1 MFESR
6 VICICGLP
14 GIGSVGKVAA
24 DYLATALECSTI
36 MPFFSHS
43 FPPQVMVSQGLAEL
57 MHAELMRPKEKKNM
71 LILSG
76 DAQPLDVVG
85 MYELAGNI
93 LQAIKEQGVTDVIT
107 LAAYVGETNEKIL
120 GTSTDLD
127 SATALCEC
135 KIPLLRSGAVGG
147 LNGLLAGLAPLY
159 DLRGFCLLAT
169 SSGADPVDILA
180 ATNLLGAIKE
190 LLHLKIDITLMEPI
204 IEEPEEVE
212 AQEVD
217 MNYR

>member
-6 VICICGLP
+6 FICICGLP

-36 MPFFSHS
+36 IPFFSRS

-57 MHAELMRPKEKKNM
+57 MHAELMCPREKKNM

-76 DAQPLDVVG
+76 DAQPLDVIG

-93 LQAIKEQGVTDVIT
+93 LHAVKEQGVTDVIT
-107 LAAYVGETNEKIL
+107 LAAYVGETNEKIQ
-120 GTSTDLD
+120 GTATDLD
-127 SATALCEC
+127 SATALCKC
-135 KIPLLRSGAVGG
+135 KIPLLRSGAIGG

-169 SSGADPVDILA
+169 SSGADPVDIRA
-180 ATNLLGAIKE
+180 ATNLLGALKD
-190 LLHLKIDITLMEPI
+190 LLHLDIDISLMEPA
-204 IEEPEEVE
+204 IEELEEV
-212 AQEVD
+212 AAYEVD

>member
-6 VICICGLP
+6 SICICGLP

-36 MPFFSHS
+36 MPFFSNS
-43 FPPQVMVSQGLAEL
+43 FPPQVMISQGLAEL
-57 MHAELMRPKEKKNM
+57 MHAELMRPKEKNNM

-93 LQAIKEQGVTDVIT
+93 LQALKEQGVTDVIT
-107 LAAYVGETNEKIL
+107 LAAYVGDTSETVL
-120 GTSTDLD
+120 GTATDLD
-127 SATALCEC
+127 SATALGLC
-135 KIPLLRSGAVGG
+135 KIPLLRSGAIGG
-147 LNGLLAGLAPLY
+147 LNGLLAGLAPMY
-159 DLRGFCLLAT
+159 DLRGFCLLGA
-169 SSGADPVDILA
+169 SSGADPVDIRA
-180 ATNLLGAIKE
+180 ANNLLGAIKE
-190 LLHLKIDITLMEPI
+190 LFHLDIDITLMEPI
-204 IEEPEEVE
+204 IEEPQEL
-212 AQEVD
+212 APQEVD

>member
-6 VICICGLP
+6 FISICGLP

-36 MPFFSHS
+36 KPFFSHS
-43 FPPQVMVSQGLAEL
+43 FPPQVMVSDGLAEL
-57 MHAELMRPKEKKNM
+57 MHAQLMRPKEKKNL

-107 LAAYVGETNEKIL
+107 LAAYVGETNETVQ
-120 GTSTDLD
+120 GTATDID
-127 SATALCEC
+127 SVAALVEC
-135 KIPLLRSGAVGG
+135 KIPLLRSGAIGG

-159 DLRGFCLLAT
+159 GLRGFCLLAT
-169 SSGADPVDILA
+169 SSGADPVDIQA
-180 ATNLLGAIKE
+180 ATNLLGALNE
-190 LLHLKIDITLMEPI
+190 LLHLDIDITLMEPA
-204 IEEPEEVE
+204 IEELEEAQ

>member
-1 MFESR
+1 
-6 VICICGLP
+6 
-14 GIGSVGKVAA
+14 
-24 DYLATALECSTI
+24 
-36 MPFFSHS
+36 
-43 FPPQVMVSQGLAEL
+43 
-57 MHAELMRPKEKKNM
+57 M

-107 LAAYVGETNEKIL
+107 FAAYVGETDEKIL
-120 GTSTDLD
+120 GTATDLD

-135 KIPLLRSGAVGG
+135 KIPLLRSGAIGG

-180 ATNLLGAIKE
+180 ATNLLSAIKE
-190 LLHLKIDITLMEPI
+190 LLHLDIDITLMEPF
-204 IEEPEEVE
+204 IEEPEEVA

>member
-6 VICICGLP
+6 FICICGLP

-36 MPFFSHS
+36 KPFFSRS
-43 FPPQVMVSQGLAEL
+43 FPPQVMVCEGLAEL
-57 MHAELMRPKEKKNM
+57 MHAQLMRPLEKENL

-85 MYELAGNI
+85 MYELAGDI
-93 LQAIKEQGVTDVIT
+93 LQAVKEQGVTDVIT
-107 LAAYVGETNEKIL
+107 LAAYVGETNETIL
-120 GTSTDLD
+120 GTATDPD
-127 SATALCEC
+127 SAKALSEC

-147 LNGLLAGLAPLY
+147 LNGLLAGLAPLH

-169 SSGADPVDILA
+169 SSGADPVDIRA

-190 LLHLKIDITLMEPI
+190 LLQLDIDITLMEPVM
-204 IEEPEEVE
+204 ELQEEVV
-212 AQEVD
+212 ANEVD

>member
-1 MFESR
+1 
-6 VICICGLP
+6 
-14 GIGSVGKVAA
+14 
-24 DYLATALECSTI
+24 
-36 MPFFSHS
+36 
-43 FPPQVMVSQGLAEL
+43 

-93 LQAIKEQGVTDVIT
+93 LQALKEQGVTDVIT
-107 LAAYVGETNEKIL
+107 LAAYVGETNETVQ
-120 GTSTDLD
+120 GTATDLD
-127 SATALCEC
+127 SVTALGEC
-135 KIPLLRSGAVGG
+135 KIPLLRSGAIGG

-169 SSGADPVDILA
+169 SSGADPVDIQA
-180 ATNLLGAIKE
+180 ATNLLGALNE
-190 LLHLKIDITLMEPI
+190 LLHLDIDITLMEPA
-204 IEEPEEVE
+204 IEELEE
-212 AQEVD
+212 APTQEVD

>member
-1 MFESR
+1 MFASR
-6 VICICGLP
+6 FICICGLP

-24 DYLATALECSTI
+24 DYLATALESDTI

-43 FPPQVMVSQGLAEL
+43 FPPQVMVCEGLAEL
-57 MHAELMRPKEKKNM
+57 MHAQLMRPKEKENM
-71 LILSG
+71 LILTG

-93 LQAIKEQGVTDVIT
+93 LQALKEEGVTDVIT
-107 LAAYVGETNEKIL
+107 LAAYVGETNETIL
-120 GTSTDLD
+120 GTATDLD
-127 SATALCEC
+127 SATALGEC
-135 KIPLLRSGAVGG
+135 KIPLLRSGAIGG

-169 SSGADPVDILA
+169 SSGADPVDIQA

-190 LLHLKIDITLMEPI
+190 LFQLDIDITLMEPV
-204 IEEPEEVE
+204 IEEQEEIE
-212 AQEVD
+212 TKEVD

>member
-6 VICICGLP
+6 FICICGLP
-14 GIGSVGKVAA
+14 GIGSVGKVTA
-24 DYLATALECSTI
+24 DYLVRALECSTI
-36 MPFFSHS
+36 MPFFSRS

-57 MHAELMRPKEKKNM
+57 MHAQLMRPNEKENM

-93 LQAIKEQGVTDVIT
+93 LQALKEQGVTDVIT
-107 LAAYVGETNEKIL
+107 LAAYVGETDEKIL
-120 GTSTDLD
+120 GTATDLD
-127 SATALCEC
+127 SAAALCEC
-135 KIPLLRSGAVGG
+135 KIPLLRSGAIGG

-159 DLRGFCLLAT
+159 DLRGFCLLGA
-169 SSGADPVDILA
+169 SSGADSVDILA
-180 ATNLLGAIKE
+180 ASNLLCAIKE
-190 LLHLKIDITLMEPI
+190 LLHLDIDISLMEPVT
-204 IEEPEEVE
+204 EEPEEME
-212 AQEVD
+212 AEEVD

>member
-6 VICICGLP
+6 IICICGLP

-24 DYLATALECSTI
+24 DYLATSLECSPI
-36 MPFFSHS
+36 KSFFSRS
-43 FPPQVMVSQGLAEL
+43 FPPQVMVSQGLAQL
-57 MHAELMRPKEKKNM
+57 MHGELMRPKEKENM

-76 DAQPLDVVG
+76 DAQPLDVAG
-85 MYELAGNI
+85 MHELAGNI

-107 LAAYVGETNEKIL
+107 LAAYVGETEEKIQ
-120 GTSTDLD
+120 GTATDLD
-127 SATALCEC
+127 SATALSEC
-135 KIPLLRSGAVGG
+135 NISLLRGGAIGG

-159 DLRGFCLLAT
+159 DLRGYCLLAT
-169 SSGADPVDILA
+169 SSGADPVDIQA

-190 LLHLKIDITLMEPI
+190 LLNLDIDVSIMQPAA
-204 IEEPEEVE
+204 EEPEEAAAE
-212 AQEVD
+212 EVD